1 MACRRPLTQSA
12 FGLLMLLM
20 SSVVLNAL
28 KLKPAQHAG
37 SGRGLRPRL
46 SENERKKG
54 RKSNWE
60 TRWHPCQFL
69 PLPSLLCRGG
79 GGAGGSS
86 QVRLFSTN

>member
-1 MACRRPLTQSA
+1 
-12 FGLLMLLM
+12 MLLM

-37 SGRGLRPRL
+37 SERGFRPRL

-54 RKSNWE
+54 RESNWE
-60 TRWHPCQFL
+60 TKMA
-69 PLPSLLCRGG
+69 PLPVPPSSFPSLQGWRWG
-79 GGAGGSS
+79 GGSS